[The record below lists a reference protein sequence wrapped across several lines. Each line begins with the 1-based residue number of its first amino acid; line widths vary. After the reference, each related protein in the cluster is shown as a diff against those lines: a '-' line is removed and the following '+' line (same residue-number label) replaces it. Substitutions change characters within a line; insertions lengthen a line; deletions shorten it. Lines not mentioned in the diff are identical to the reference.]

1 MAHPAL
7 TLFAPHPH
15 NNHKAKILWPG
26 SILVLIGLFIMGRSI
41 IDITIGLQPG
51 VLGYASQIDPAK
63 VIELTNS
70 QRLNSGLGI
79 VTLNSDLSQAAAAKA
94 ADMFAHNYW
103 AHISPQGTEPWYF
116 VTNSGYKYQH
126 AGENLARDFSNPGDI
141 VKAWMASPTHKQ
153 NLLDPRYKDIGVAVM
168 DGYINGV
175 ETTIVVQMFG
185 TPQTSVAQIAA
196 NRVDAK
202 PALAQEPVPVPPQT
216 PAVKVPVKPS
226 PQPTV
231 VGEKL
236 IPSSGISPLDL
247 SRTWSLAFVILVLF
261 ALSLD
266 WIFVLR
272 YNIIRISGDTWAH
285 LTYFI
290 GMAVILIIIRQGIIL

>member
-7 TLFAPHPH
+7 TLFFPHPH
-15 NNHKAKILWPG
+15 NNHKAKILSPL
-26 SILVLIGLFIMGRSI
+26 SILILIGLFIMGRSI

-51 VLGYASQIDPAK
+51 VLGYASQISPSK

-70 QRLNSGLGI
+70 QRLNSGLGE
-79 VTLNSDLSQAAAAKA
+79 VKLNSELSQAAAAKA

-103 AHISPQGTEPWYF
+103 AHVSPQGTEPWSF
-116 VTNSGYKYQH
+116 ISSSGYKYQH
-126 AGENLARDFSNPGDI
+126 AGENLARDFSNPSDI
-141 VKAWMASPTHKQ
+141 VKAWMASPTHRQ
-153 NLLDPRYKDIGVAVM
+153 NLLDARYKDIGVAVM

-185 TPQTSVAQIAA
+185 TPLTSVAQIASDK
-196 NRVDAK
+196 VDAK
-202 PALAQEPVPVPPQT
+202 PVLAQETATKPEIVPV
-216 PAVKVPVKPS
+216 AEPVAE
-226 PQPTV
+226 PTV
-231 VGEKL
+231 SGEKL
-236 IPSSGISPLDL
+236 IPSSGISPMDL
-247 SRTWSLAFVILVLF
+247 SRSWSLAFVVIVLF

-272 YNIIRISGDTWAH
+272 YNLIRISGDTWAH